1 MDSQK
6 VSVPGVLGTD
16 DDSVVSCA
24 CRNAGNIVYGFQASR
39 LVEVIVV
46 CNETSLLRTNI
57 SPTLRDFF
65 FLSLFITNMRDVLG
79 LGTCSHS
86 FCCL

>member
-65 FLSLFITNMRDVLG
+65 FFCHCLSPICVMF
-79 LGTCSHS
+79 
-86 FCCL
+86 